1 MSDATISSN
10 NLPPFR
16 ATAPG
21 PRGPGPAW
29 DRISSNC
36 STQGRFDLYK
46 NDAEKFLS
54 ERENAANMAKPTYFK
69 WGFFIDPDSMLS
81 VLPQDVLQ
89 ELS

>member
-1 MSDATISSN
+1 MGYLWVPATISSN

-54 ERENAANMAKPTYFK
+54 ERENAANMAKPISS
-69 WGFFIDPDSMLS
+69 GDSLLIPI
-81 VLPQDVLQ
+81 VFDGHQ
-89 ELS
+89 